1 MNSMRLVVAGAL
13 CAVVSVG
20 AWAGEKEDAQ
30 QLVAEAVTH
39 VGKDKAAAVAE
50 IGKPK
55 GRYVKG
61 EVYVFAYDLSGVM
74 VAHPM
79 NSKLVGKSL
88 LDVPDAAG
96 KMFRKEIV
104 SGVTGAG
111 SATVDYKYKNP
122 TSGAI
127 EDKVTF
133 CKKAADLAVC
143 AGYYK

>member
-1 MNSMRLVVAGAL
+1 MNSMKLVVAGAL

-30 QLVAEAVTH
+30 QLVAEAVAH

-61 EVYVFAYDLSGVM
+61 EVYVFAYDLNGVM

-104 SGVTGAG
+104 SGVTAAG

-127 EDKVTF
+127 EDKVTV